1 MKLGPYYSSL
11 KLLFSFLIRPMLS
24 HFSLILPEK
33 MCNWNKYD
41 WDSDLLGMN
50 GWLCDFNMFL
60 STYLIFFCLPKTQLW
75 LFIQSMMGMSVKSR
89 NKLLEL
95 RLTIANMS
103 PIILCWKISCR
114 VGTMS
119 LSYEYFLRKFYTEL
133 FLSIL
138 IGSKFWVSD
147 QIA

>member
-1 MKLGPYYSSL
+1 MLLKFKKCFLKFFHCNKRYYMFN
-11 KLLFSFLIRPMLS
+11 KWDAELS
-24 HFSLILPEK
+24 TIFAK
-33 MCNWNKYD
+33 MCKWKKYD
-41 WDSDLLGMN
+41 WESDLLGMN

-119 LSYEYFLRKFYTEL
+119 LSYEYFCVNFT
-133 FLSIL
+133 LSY
-138 IGSKFWVSD
+138 F
-147 QIA
+147 